1 LSKHKCDHC
10 SLEFDESALIRDESL
25 DKTLFFCCKGCQGIY
40 HLLKSEGLDSFY
52 DKKANNTLEPPKVSG
67 EDSSRFDLDS
77 FKAKYI
83 TEKDGFCEV
92 SLIIDGIH
100 CTACVW
106 LNERVVS
113 RLDGVQEANINF
125 TNNKAKIIWNP
136 RVIKLSR
143 VIEAIRSIGYNAYP
157 YDAKSQEEFANKERR
172 NSYLRLIVGV
182 FATMN
187 MMWIA
192 LALYLGYFGGIEQ
205 AHMNILH
212 LAEFMLG
219 SLTLFYSGSV
229 FYRGAYYA
237 ARNGTVSMDTLVATG
252 ASLVYGYSVFA
263 ALAGKSEVYFDSVTM
278 IVTFVLAGKYLES
291 LSKKQAVDI
300 LDKLGANMPT
310 EALVIRGEEKI
321 FLPLDAVCV
330 GDIIELKAGVA
341 VAIDGEVTSGEAD
354 FDESSITGESM
365 PVYKSVGSKLISG
378 STNNSG
384 LIRYR
389 TTKDYANSN
398 FSIILKLLEESLAK
412 KPSIENFANS
422 LSRYFSL
429 AILSLAALTFA
440 LHFWILGVG
449 FDSALI
455 TCVSVIVIA
464 CPCALALATPIA
476 SVVGVAVAAKKGVI
490 FKASSTIETIAKA
503 TTLFVDKTGTLTE
516 GKPSVTRVKNF
527 TDYDIS
533 LLASLVSASNH
544 PVARGVLSSL
554 EGVKTVQASVSEIK
568 ASGLEAHIDGLHC
581 LGGSFAFV
589 SENVREVLEE
599 AVGANFVFAVDSTV
613 VAAFWLS
620 DEIKPRSKETIER
633 IQKMGIKIVMLTGDN
648 GENAKAIA
656 DEIGVD
662 AYHHSLKPQDKLHF
676 VEEAQ
681 KIGEIVIMT
690 GDGINDT
697 LCLARADVSVSFTN
711 ASDISVYTAD
721 AILLGSSIGA
731 LADAIEVGRTTYK
744 TIKQNIGFSLIYNAI
759 TIPVAMSGLVIPPVA
774 AASMSFSSIAV
785 VLNSLRIKRILNG

>member
-1 LSKHKCDHC
+1 LAKHKCDHC
-10 SLEFDESALIRDESL
+10 SLEFDERALIRDESL

-67 EDSSRFDLDS
+67 EDSGRFDLDS

-136 RVIKLSR
+136 RVIKLSAI
-143 VIEAIRSIGYNAYP
+143 IEAIRAIGYNAYP
-157 YDAKSQEEFANKERR
+157 YDSKSQEEFANKERR

-205 AHMNILH
+205 THMNILH

-429 AILSLAALTFA
+429 TILSLAAVTFT
-440 LHFWILGVG
+440 LHFWILGTS

-516 GKPSVTRVKNF
+516 GKPSVTRVKKF
-527 TDYDIS
+527 ADYDIS
-533 LLASLVSASNH
+533 MLASLVSASNH

-554 EGVKTVQASVSEIK
+554 EGAKTIQASVSEIK
-568 ASGLEAHIDGLHC
+568 ASGLEAHIDGHYC

-589 SENVREVLEE
+589 SENVRKISEE
-599 AVGANFVFAVDSTV
+599 AIGANFVFAVDGAV
-613 VAAFWLS
+613 VSAFWLS
-620 DEIKPRSKETIER
+620 DEVKLGSKETIER
-633 IQKMGIKIVMLTGDN
+633 IQKMGIKVVMLTGDN

-656 DEIGVD
+656 DKIGIGS
-662 AYHHSLKPQDKLHF
+662 YHHSLKPQDKLRF

-681 KIGEIVIMT
+681 KTGEIVIMT

-759 TIPVAMSGLVIPPVA
+759 TVPVAMSGLVIPPVA

-785 VLNSLRIKRILNG
+785 VLNSLRIKRILS